1 MDDNQALRI
10 PMSFLYNNKNHKASA
25 LLDTGAEGLFI
36 DRKLVE
42 KLQLKTIK
50 LRHALRPKN
59 VDGTLNNAG
68 RITSYAPLQV
78 KLGNQQYAM

>member
-10 PMSFLYNNKNHKASA
+10 PISFLYNNKNHKASA

-50 LRHALRPKN
+50 LRHAL
-59 VDGTLNNAG
+59 
-68 RITSYAPLQV
+68 
-78 KLGNQQYAM
+78 